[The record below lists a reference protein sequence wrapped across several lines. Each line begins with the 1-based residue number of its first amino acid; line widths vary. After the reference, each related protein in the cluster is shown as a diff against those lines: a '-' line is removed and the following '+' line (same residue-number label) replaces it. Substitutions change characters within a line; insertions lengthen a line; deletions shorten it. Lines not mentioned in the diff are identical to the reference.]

1 MQESFW
7 VALGRAFGGAII
19 FGFPLLMTMEMWW
32 LGFYMDRLRLAL
44 FLLLMVPVLIG
55 LSYYSGFRQTFDW
68 SEDIED
74 AFVAYAVGL
83 AVSAVLLSIFG
94 VLEPGMPLGE
104 ILGKIGLQAVPA
116 SIGAILAQTQLG
128 QNREV
133 TERRQQQASYRGEM
147 FLMAAGALFIAFN
160 VAPTEEIVLIAFQMT
175 PWHALAL
182 MAVSLLLM
190 HAFVYALGFR
200 GQEVGP
206 PGAGLRHLFLHFTVV
221 GYAIALLVSLYVL
234 WTFGRLDGTGP
245 ATLAMITIVLGFP
258 SALGAAAARLLL

>member
-7 VALGRAFGGAII
+7 VGLGRAFGGAIV
-19 FGFPLLMTMEMWW
+19 FAFPLMMTMEMWW
-32 LGFYMDRLRLAL
+32 LGFYMEPLRLAL
-44 FLLLMVPVLIG
+44 FLVLMVPVLIG
-55 LSYYSGFRQTFDW
+55 LSRYSGFRETFDW
-68 SEDIED
+68 SEDAED

-83 AVSAVLLSIFG
+83 TVSAVLLGIFG
-94 VLEPGMPLGE
+94 VLKPGMPPGE

-128 QNREV
+128 QNREAA
-133 TERRQQQASYRGEM
+133 ERKRQQASYGGELFM
-147 FLMAAGALFIAFN
+147 MAAGALFVAFN
-160 VAPTEEIVLIAFQMT
+160 VAPTEEVVLIAYQMT

-182 MAVSLLLM
+182 VALSLLVM

-245 ATLAMITIVLGFP
+245 VTLAMISVVLGFP
-258 SALGAAAARLLL
+258 SALGAAAARLVL